1 MSRCTVLLQCLV
13 CPCSHWFKRQY
24 HLLPSLWGN
33 KQLPHID
40 ECRGVCSAHL
50 QRTFITQVLCFKS
63 KWNCNYSHFLLLEGC
78 REGEGEK
85 NTVVFNLFLHFP
97 SSCDSLKWLTQPWTL
112 PSSVQLSTTG
122 IFTSVALQETALEED
137 VIVRLPEIHD

>member
-1 MSRCTVLLQCLV
+1 MSGCTVLLQCLG
-13 CPCSHWFKRQY
+13 CPCKHWFRRQY

-40 ECRGVCSAHL
+40 ECGGVCSAHL

-63 KWNCNYSHFLLLEGC
+63 KWNCNYSHFLLLGG
-78 REGEGEK
+78 REK

-97 SSCDSLKWLTQPWTL
+97 SSCDSLKWLTQARTF
-112 PSSVQLSTTG
+112 PSSVQLTTTV
-122 IFTSVALQETALEED
+122 IFSLVALHETALEQGA
-137 VIVRLPEIHD
+137 IVRIPERHD